1 MPRAMQTKRKRA
13 RALEAHDVIRELG
26 PSAGLHTLGAH
37 LRAAGGEA
45 HARRMMAMLP
55 DALAVT
61 AAEAPFRTRP
71 YALGTDAPR
80 GRCDVDTA
88 WACAL
93 WKDLGP
99 RGAGAMHMVGCA
111 RLIGIGVEVADRHR
125 AGRWDFIDLLGVD
138 GHNRLPVVI
147 EMKGTRSASS
157 PLGALVDAVAYGL
170 ALKKAW
176 PHRLRADWARAV
188 RDAGFGEPR
197 LPVFLDRLTVV
208 VAAPDTYWR
217 AREEGQHPS
226 PRRMSTAALQTVH
239 AFVDALGHQGFDAHF
254 ASLSERKVGGRVCG
268 LEARYHSLSRLGT
281 SDGVAHRAT
290 M

>member
-1 MPRAMQTKRKRA
+1 
-13 RALEAHDVIRELG
+13 
-26 PSAGLHTLGAH
+26 
-37 LRAAGGEA
+37 
-45 HARRMMAMLP
+45 MAMLP
-55 DALAVT
+55 EALAVT

-80 GRCDVDTA
+80 GRRVVDTA
-88 WACAL
+88 WARVL

-99 RGAGAMHMVGCA
+99 RGAAEMRVVGCA
-111 RLIGIGVEVADRHR
+111 RLIGIGVEVADRGR
-125 AGRWDFIDLLGVD
+125 PGRWDFIDLLGID
-138 GHNRLPVVI
+138 SQNRLPVVI

-188 RDAGFGEPR
+188 KEAGFGEPR
-197 LPVFLDRLTVV
+197 LPVFLDRLTVI

-226 PRRMSTAALQTVH
+226 QRRMSTAALQTVH
-239 AFVDALGHQGFDAHF
+239 AFVDALQYQGFDAHF

-268 LEARYHSLSRLGT
+268 LEARYHSLPRLGA
-281 SDGVAHRAT
+281 SDGLAHGTT